1 MNRRISTLGFLAF
14 AVAAAVAVP
23 GADPP
28 GAAVPVLRGVRG
40 LRAVAAD
47 AQASVFFA
55 TGAGEISQL
64 AARNLTAPL
73 AATRG
78 SADGLAFD
86 ATGNMYAADARQ
98 KSVWK
103 VTPWGAVSLF
113 SDKCGDTPA
122 QPVRVAVSPA
132 GQVFFTDGLG
142 GRVCRAGA
150 DGKATAV
157 ASGLASPTGIAV
169 SAASGAVFV
178 AASDGNIWKI
188 AGRKRQPF
196 AKLEGAGTAGGMA
209 LDAEGNLYIARD
221 GGGRVS
227 ILDASGKPA
236 GDLAIPGPTV
246 SDLAFGGATLQD
258 LYAVEAE
265 SGTLYRVRARARAR
279 SQRLPW
285 EDDAPLAITE
295 PVDGAILNRHD
306 GTAAEGGLRIAVK
319 GRSRTGGTVRINGAE
334 VPVRGGR
341 FETSLV
347 LKERET
353 AIRAEAGRGRQEIK
367 VLWDRDSFR
376 RYRFSVDDNVW
387 FLRDIARHADSYKS
401 LFDNPY
407 LAFWRDLHRKYGT
420 KVHFNVYYETDGFN
434 LTRMPDKYR
443 DEWRQNA
450 DWIRLTF
457 HARANNPDR
466 PYLHTTAE
474 RIRDDYR
481 LVSSE
486 IRRFAGPE
494 LLSPVTTVHWGTITR
509 AGARALHEEGVRTL
523 AAYFQSRDE
532 LPDVCMYLPW
542 AQWTHLSGRDYWKD
556 TREDLL
562 MVRHDMVVNLFPVA
576 RIVPFLD
583 RLAEDPH
590 RSEVLELMIH
600 EQYFYPT
607 YVAYEPDYRE
617 RVETAVRWAAEHGY
631 KPVFYADGFVGAPA
645 K

>member
-1 MNRRISTLGFLAF
+1 MNRGISRVGFLAF
-14 AVAAAVAVP
+14 AVVVSVP
-23 GADPP
+23 AADPQ

-40 LRAVAAD
+40 LRAVTAD

-55 TGAGEISQL
+55 TGAGEISRL
-64 AARNLTAPL
+64 AVRNLAAPL

-86 ATGNMYAADARQ
+86 AGGNMYAADARQ

-113 SDKCGDTPA
+113 TAQCGGTPIE
-122 QPVRVAVSPA
+122 PVRVGVSA
-132 GQVFFTDGLG
+132 GGQVFFTDRLG

-150 DGKATAV
+150 DGRAAAL
-157 ASGLASPTGIAV
+157 ASGLAAPTGIAI
-169 SAASGAVFV
+169 SASSGNVLV
-178 AASDGNIWKI
+178 GGPDGKIWKI
-188 AGRKRQPF
+188 AGSKRKLF
-196 AKLEGAGTAGGMA
+196 ATLEGGGTPGGMA

-236 GDLAIPGPTV
+236 GDLAVPGPAV

-265 SGTLYRVRARARAR
+265 SGTLYRVRARAR

-285 EDDAPLAITE
+285 EDDTGLAITE

-306 GTAAEGGLRIAVK
+306 GTAVEGGLRIAVK
-319 GRSRTGGTVRINGAE
+319 GRSRTGATVRVNGVV
-334 VPVRGGR
+334 VPVGGGR

-353 AIRAEAGRGRQEIK
+353 AIRADAGRVRQEIK

-376 RYRFSVDDNVW
+376 RYRFSVDDNIW

-420 KVHFNVYYETDGFN
+420 KIHFNVYYETDGFN
-434 LTRMPDKYR
+434 LTQMPDRYR
-443 DEWRQNA
+443 DEWRRNA
-450 DWIRLTF
+450 DWMRLTF
-457 HARANNPDR
+457 HARANDPAR

-474 RIRDDYR
+474 RIRGDYR
-481 LVSSE
+481 LVTSE

-523 AAYFQSRDE
+523 AAYFETRDE

-600 EQYFYPT
+600 EQYFYPD